1 MRTKISLALL
11 SLLCLTV
18 IAKAQFEDYFHDRTL
33 RFDYFHAGNADM
45 EYYYFDELLDEPF
58 WGGSKVNL
66 IDTLRYGQYF
76 FEVTD
81 LLSDQIIYSRGYC
94 TLFGEWQT
102 TDEAKQTYKSFTETV
117 VLPFPKNNVRVDFYS
132 RNRKGIFEKKFEYI
146 VDVNDYFIKKERR
159 MEYPVYDVHLSGLPE
174 HKVDLVLLPEGYS
187 SSEMELFM
195 NDCKTFADHLFS
207 FEPYTSNKD
216 KFNIRAVLAASPE
229 SGCDIPAED
238 IWVKTLLD
246 VGFYTFNSERYCM
259 TTNNKAVRDMAANT
273 PYDQIYILANHKKY
287 GGGAIYNYYSL
298 SVNSN
303 RAAAK
308 IFIHEFGHGFAG
320 LGDDYYYCDVVY
332 SDFYPL
338 DVEPWESNL
347 TTLVD
352 FDKKWKNLLDPET
365 PIPTP
370 INNEFSNVLGVFE
383 GGGYAAKGIYRPAV
397 DCLMHTFK
405 GNTFCQ
411 ACSNAIKQMIDF
423 YSE

>member
-1 MRTKISLALL
+1 
-11 SLLCLTV
+11 
-18 IAKAQFEDYFHDRTL
+18 
-33 RFDYFHAGNADM
+33 
-45 EYYYFDELLDEPF
+45 
-58 WGGSKVNL
+58 
-66 IDTLRYGQYF
+66 
-76 FEVTD
+76 
-81 LLSDQIIYSRGYC
+81 
-94 TLFGEWQT
+94 
-102 TDEAKQTYKSFTETV
+102 
-117 VLPFPKNNVRVDFYS
+117 
-132 RNRKGIFEKKFEYI
+132 
-146 VDVNDYFIKKERR
+146 

-320 LGDDYYYCDVVY
+320 LGDEYYDSEVAY

-338 DVEPWESNL
+338 DVEPWVSNL

-370 INNEFSNVLGVFE
+370 NNDEFSNVLGVFE